1 MTILSDS
8 EIRELCSGQVPMIA
22 PFSADQ
28 VRYRVNPDPTKNS
41 LRMVEGLEVR
51 DEKIISWGLSSYGY
65 DLRIADE
72 FKIFSN
78 IKSVCIDPLH
88 FDDET
93 YVDFK
98 GEVCIL
104 PPNSYALARSVEYF
118 NLPRDVTAVC
128 LSKSTYARAGCII
141 NATVA
146 EAGWS
151 GELVIEISNAT
162 SLPLKIYANMG
173 IAQLLF
179 FKGDVKCR
187 TSYADRGGKYMF
199 QKGIQLPIG

>member
-1 MTILSDS
+1 MSILSDL
-8 EIRELCSGQVPMIA
+8 EIIEFCRGEAPMIS
-22 PFSADQ
+22 PFVDHQ
-28 VRYRVNPDPTKNS
+28 VRYRHNPDLTKNS
-41 LRMVEGLEVR
+41 LRVVEGIEVW
-51 DEKIISWGLSSYGY
+51 DEKVISWGLSSYGY

-78 IKSVCIDPLH
+78 IKSACIDPLH

-118 NLPRDVTAVC
+118 NLPRDVTAIC

-179 FKGDVKCR
+179 FKGDVSCK